1 MSFKFIHLPNYAHGS
16 SYQPLPLETL
26 QVPTLQ
32 SVLYILANRILFVF
46 CLKLFGGS
54 PLFKVLKIPNKDRP
68 YLLVEFAPYLSL
80 TFISPKLPSH
90 RTFTCFSSSY
100 HKAFAYAI
108 LPALPKGLLT
118 TLPYLIRTHPHFSNL
133 NSSNTSLVKPSHIPL
148 IILGFATKLGH
159 VYLEKL

>member
-1 MSFKFIHLPNYAHGS
+1 MADTSISSVPIPNPTLGQANFTSSMSFEFIHLPNYAHGS
-16 SYQPLPLETL
+16 SYQSLPLEML

-90 RTFTCFSSSY
+90 LELLLAS
-100 HKAFAYAI
+100 
-108 LPALPKGLLT
+108 LPLT
-118 TLPYLIRTHPHFSNL
+118 TRHLHMLFLLPCL
-133 NSSNTSLVKPSHIPL
+133 K
-148 IILGFATKLGH
+148 GFLLPFLT
-159 VYLEKL
+159 